1 MNLKSAKRWWYI
13 MILEK
18 QKPDP
23 KYLQHCR
30 KGSNEAIL
38 IQWYSH
44 VCKHYE
50 TLKYKAMSF
59 LFKGNR
65 L

>member
-1 MNLKSAKRWWYI
+1 

-23 KYLQHCR
+23 KYLQHW
-30 KGSNEAIL
+30 KGSDEAIL